1 MSSLRHLISEKKIE
15 IFGILG
21 SIILGLLA
29 GMYGA
34 IFVLAGVIAILLIA
48 FMLYRPDDTT
58 VIILFALYANLAV
71 VATKFYNI
79 PAVIAGA
86 SFVLLIIPIMNY
98 LFVKRELLILD
109 QILLL
114 MVMYAIALMISGVAS
129 GRMADALDRI
139 ISFLVEGLILYFLV
153 VNAVRNYSQLRK
165 ATWALILSGVLMGSL
180 SMYQELTKS
189 YHNQFGGLAQVKE
202 SVIGTGETDMFGR
215 KVKRQRLAGPIGSK
229 NRYAQI
235 MVVLLP
241 LAFFRLL
248 GEKKRSLRWFAAIS
262 CIPILAGALLTFSRG
277 AGITIFLLLVIM
289 TFLRYIKLWQFVL
302 AMALA
307 VGVVFVVVPDYVYR
321 TYKAIE
327 GLTSVA
333 SAHVEEA
340 DASVRGRATVGLAAL
355 QMFLD
360 HPILGVG
367 PGLSQAYMIEYSK
380 EGFREI
386 DTERRAHNMYLEE
399 LADTGIVGFTLFM
412 AIIFY
417 VLFSLARLRRRYKDA
432 YPEMAMLATGYLL
445 GLVGYLLTAVFL
457 HLSYVRYFWV
467 IIALCGATIHIF
479 EQYVAQQ
486 ETNKQATD
494 TKQPVESETRELLF
508 R

>member
-1 MSSLRHLISEKKIE
+1 MLSLKHLISEKKVE
-15 IFGILG
+15 IIGILG
-21 SIILGLLA
+21 SIILGVLA
-29 GMYGA
+29 GMFGA
-34 IFVLAGVIAILLIA
+34 VFVLAGVIAILLIA

-79 PAVIAGA
+79 PAVLAGA

-98 LFVKRELLILD
+98 LFVKREPLILD
-109 QILLL
+109 QILLM

-129 GRMADALDRI
+129 GRMAEALDRI

-277 AGITIFLLLVIM
+277 AGITIFLLLIIM

-302 AMALA
+302 AMVLA
-307 VGVVFVVVPDYVYR
+307 VGVVFVV
-321 TYKAIE
+321 

-355 QMFLD
+355 HMFLD

-417 VLFSLARLRRRYKDA
+417 VLFSLARLRRRYKDE
-432 YPEMAMLATGYLL
+432 YPEMAMLATGYML

-486 ETNKQATD
+486 EANRQTTNAN
-494 TKQPVESETRELLF
+494 QPEEPKTRELLF

>member
-1 MSSLRHLISEKKIE
+1 MLSIKHIISEKKAEIIGILASIVLGVLSG
-15 IFGILG
+15 IFGVVYVF
-21 SIILGLLA
+21 A
-29 GMYGA
+29 G
-34 IFVLAGVIAILLIA
+34 IIAILLITY
-48 FMLYRPDDTT
+48 MLYRPDDTT

-71 VATKFYNI
+71 VAIKFFNV
-79 PAVIAGA
+79 PSVIAGA
-86 SFVLLIIPIMNY
+86 SFILLIIPIMNY
-98 LFVKRELLILD
+98 LFVRREPLILD
-109 QILLL
+109 QLLL
-114 MVMYAIALMISGVAS
+114 MMIMYAIALLISGIAS

-139 ISFLVEGLILYFLV
+139 VSYLVEGLILYFLV

-180 SMYQELTKS
+180 SMYQEFTKS

-241 LAFFRLL
+241 LAFFRML
-248 GEKKRSLRWFAAIS
+248 GEKKRSLKWLAAIS

-277 AGITIFLLLVIM
+277 AGITIFLLLVLM
-289 TFLRYIKLWQFVL
+289 TFLRYIKVWQFVL
-302 AMALA
+302 AMVLA
-307 VGVVFVVVPDYVYR
+307 VGVVFIAVPDYVYR

-333 SAHVEEA
+333 SNQVEEA
-340 DASVRGRATVGLAAL
+340 DASVKGRATVGLAAL
-355 QMFLD
+355 HMFLD

-367 PGLSQAYMIEYSK
+367 PGLSQVYMIEYSK
-380 EGFREI
+380 EGFRKI

-412 AIIFY
+412 AIIFF
-417 VLFSLARLRRRYKDA
+417 VLFSLARLRRQYKDQ
-432 YPEMAMLATGYLL
+432 YPQMVMLATGYML

-479 EQYVAQQ
+479 DRYVVEQARNAQTSKADQ
-486 ETNKQATD
+486 PAEPETK
-494 TKQPVESETRELLF
+494 ELLF
-508 R
+508 P